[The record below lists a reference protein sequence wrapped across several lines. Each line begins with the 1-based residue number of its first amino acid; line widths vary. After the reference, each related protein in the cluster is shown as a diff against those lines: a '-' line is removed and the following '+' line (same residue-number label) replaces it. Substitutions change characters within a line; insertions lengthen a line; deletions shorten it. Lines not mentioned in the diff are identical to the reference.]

1 MDLHLGY
8 RLLLLVLILAA
19 NAFFSAVEVALLAVR
34 PSRLKQLAE
43 DGVPGAQT
51 ALDLLQNPELMLSA
65 GQFGITVGSLGLG
78 WAGESTVHG
87 LLSNL
92 IGHEVGWIP
101 APVLHGISFAISFLF
116 ISYLHV
122 VLGEV
127 VPKNIAMEKAE
138 KLAALLAPPLMVFIR
153 ISGPFIKL
161 IEKSSAYFSRLLGAR
176 SDSHAPG
183 THNPEEL
190 KYILA
195 SSRKHGLL
203 DEFEEQGL
211 HRLLDLR
218 DISVR
223 EIMVPR
229 TKFISV
235 PLDATLDEVLR
246 VFSENKYSRVPVYE
260 RDPENIDGIVYAKDL
275 LEMWQLRR
283 VSRENRRPSPAFD
296 LRRYVRKPLV
306 VPETKPISQL
316 IDEFRRSHS
325 HMALAVDEFG
335 TVMGLVTLED
345 AIEQVFGEIEDEHDL
360 RLPPLPVEWDAIEL
374 EGTTPI
380 RDLDTMYSIE
390 VPAQA
395 GFETLAG
402 FLLYRL
408 GAIPAVGDSVE
419 QEGRRF
425 IVQEMER
432 NRIVKVR
439 VEKVS
444 PELVEASAPPDAG
457 EV

>member
-8 RLLLLVLILAA
+8 RLLLVVLILAA

-34 PSRLKQLAE
+34 PSRLRQLAE
-43 DGVPGAQT
+43 EGAPGAEIAIQ
-51 ALDLLQNPELMLSA
+51 LIQNPERMLSA
-65 GQFGITVGSLGLG
+65 GQFGITVASLGLG
-78 WAGESTVHG
+78 WAGESTVHT
-87 LLSNL
+87 LVTAL
-92 IGHEVGWIP
+92 IGDSVTWIP
-101 APVLHGISFAISFLF
+101 GPVLHGASFAIAFLF

-127 VPKNIAMEKAE
+127 VPKNIAIEKADR
-138 KLAALLAPPLMVFIR
+138 LAALLAPPLLVFIR
-153 ISGPFIKL
+153 LSGPFITF
-161 IEKSSAYFSRLLGAR
+161 IERSSAYCSRLLGAR

-183 THNPEEL
+183 SHNPEEL

-195 SSRKHGLL
+195 SSRKHGYLE
-203 DEFEEQGL
+203 EFEESAM
-211 HRLLDLR
+211 HRLLGLR

-229 TKFISV
+229 TKFVSV
-235 PLDATLDEVLR
+235 PLNATLDEVLR
-246 VFSENKYSRVPVYE
+246 VFSENKYSRVPVYD

-283 VSRENRRPSPAFD
+283 VSRDQRRPTPPFD

-306 VPETKPISQL
+306 VPETKPIPQL

-335 TVMGLVTLED
+335 TVVGLVTLED

-360 RLPPLPVEWDAIEL
+360 RLPPLPVVWDVLEL

-380 RDLDTMYSIE
+380 RDLETMYGIE
-390 VPAQA
+390 LPAQA

-408 GAIPAVGDSVE
+408 GAIPSPGDTVE
-419 QEGRRF
+419 HEGRRF
-425 IVQEMER
+425 IVEEMHR
-432 NRIVKVR
+432 NRVTRVR
-439 VEKVS
+439 IEK
-444 PELVEASAPPDAG
+444 ASLEPDNAANAPQ
-457 EV
+457 V